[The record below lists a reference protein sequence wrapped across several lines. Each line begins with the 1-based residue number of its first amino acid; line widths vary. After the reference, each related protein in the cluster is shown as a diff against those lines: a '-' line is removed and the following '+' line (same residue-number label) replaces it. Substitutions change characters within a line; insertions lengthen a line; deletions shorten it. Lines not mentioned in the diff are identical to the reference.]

1 VADAQYDTAAPSR
14 LKRSTNALAIASF
27 ACGMTGLALQL
38 PVMVFVISR
47 HPLPGSAWSEGVL
60 LSLLPFLAILFGA
73 IGLDQLVARRQRG
86 RGLAAIG
93 LLIGLLQFVPLLLFL
108 FSQAT

>member
-1 VADAQYDTAAPSR
+1 VADAQYDTAAPHR
-14 LKRSTNALAIASF
+14 LKRTTNALAITSF

-38 PVMVFVISR
+38 PVMLFVISR
-47 HPLPGSAWSEGVL
+47 HSLPGSAWSESLL

-73 IGLDQLVARRQRG
+73 IGLDQIVAKHQRG
-86 RGLAAIG
+86 QGLAAIG
-93 LLIGLLQFVPLLLFL
+93 LLIAILQFVPILLFL